1 MTEEKKNRIDLDGDG
16 GDINLDYTSNEVD
29 FSEPK
34 RSAAGMF
41 VYVIMAG
48 LILILIFV
56 SWKFFNEAQILK
68 KQIVEKT
75 NIITEIE
82 HEKNKKLYGT
92 LHLEIEDPEKGLP
105 EEQRMS
111 APGVEIYLNGEQQK
125 SGTGVNL
132 GNYDIKNTLNFEF
145 KKPGYYPVKLQVG
158 SCNWRKIGK
167 DKFVYENRDIRLAKD
182 ENGMM
187 AIEQAKKDREK
198 EEKLRKKTK
207 KKRRR

>member
-1 MTEEKKNRIDLDGDG
+1 MTEEKKNRVDLDGGG
-16 GDINLDYTSNEVD
+16 GDFDYTSNEVD
-29 FSEPK
+29 FSEPQ

-41 VYVIMAG
+41 IYVIMAG

-68 KQIVEKT
+68 KQVIEKT
-75 NIITEIE
+75 NQLTEIE

-92 LHLEIEDPEKGLP
+92 LHLEIEDPEKGLG
-105 EEQRMS
+105 EEKRMS
-111 APGVEIYLNGEQQK
+111 APGVEIYINGEQQK

-145 KKPGYYPVKLQVG
+145 KKPGFYPVKLQVG
-158 SCNWRKIGK
+158 SCNWIKRGK
-167 DKFVYENRDIRLAKD
+167 DKFVYENRDIHLAID

-187 AIEQAKKDREK
+187 ALEAAKKERDK
-198 EEKLRKKTK
+198 EERLRKNTK
-207 KKRRR
+207 KKRRRR